1 MKRIYL
7 SLALAAL
14 LLASCSVVA
23 KSELARARDQWTT
36 ANFRHYRYSLR
47 VACFCGFT
55 DRMPL
60 SIEVQDGKV
69 LSMTYKDGSPVP
81 DSDRQFFARYQTI
94 DALFDFTNENLGK
107 AHQVQVVYDR
117 TAGFPASVQI
127 ELMKNATDDGL
138 DLTVE
143 NFQALP

>member
-1 MKRIYL
+1 MKRIFL
-7 SLALAAL
+7 SLALTAL
-14 LLASCSVVA
+14 LLGSCSVME
-23 KSELARARDQWTT
+23 KSDLARARDQWTA
-36 ANFRHYRYSLR
+36 ANIRHYRYSLR

-55 DRMPL
+55 DKMPL

-81 DSDRQFFARYQTI
+81 DSDRQIFARYQTI

-107 AHQVQVVYDR
+107 ADKVQVAYDR
-117 TAGFPASVQI
+117 TAGFPTSVQI
-127 ELMKNATDDGL
+127 DLMKNAADDEL